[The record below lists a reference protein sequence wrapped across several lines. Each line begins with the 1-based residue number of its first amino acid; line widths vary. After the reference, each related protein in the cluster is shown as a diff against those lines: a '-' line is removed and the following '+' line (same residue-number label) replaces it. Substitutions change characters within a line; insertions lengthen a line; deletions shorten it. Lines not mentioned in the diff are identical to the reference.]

1 LKEKANA
8 SWYSMCSQFYN
19 IGKTKEN
26 SLEVN
31 MRRFGLNEPR
41 LEPPQGPLKK
51 LLIGDKNKEIL
62 FFVDKVYFFI

>member
-1 LKEKANA
+1 
-8 SWYSMCSQFYN
+8 
-19 IGKTKEN
+19 
-26 SLEVN
+26 

-62 FFVDKVYFFI
+62 FFVDKVYFFN